1 MPNSEETL
9 ADTKTTDSELG
20 WKRLLLNISYAAIL
34 YCFAFHLVAPV
45 KPDSNLVTHTGRF
58 VSVIGTYLSIFIPV
72 YVIVSL
78 ITVILIKIFNKSK
91 GHITNT
97 LGKAIVPSLIV
108 GGILIF
114 GAWYG
119 TAHADE
125 MTPAL
130 RKDVYNKIVQDCNIK
145 QKGAAENKN
154 IPVAKIEE
162 YCKCGASSISKKVVT
177 SDLRYAQRNGAW
189 PDSFNTMM
197 IAESQKCFNKVM
209 SKGKR
214 Q

>member
-1 MPNSEETL
+1 MPNSEETQ
-9 ADTKTTDSELG
+9 ADTKNTDSVLG
-20 WKRLLLNISYAAIL
+20 WKRLLLNIFYAAIL
-34 YCFAFHLVAPV
+34 YCFAFHLLSPV

-58 VSVIGTYLSIFIPV
+58 VYVIGTYLSIFMPV
-72 YVIVSL
+72 YVVVSI
-78 ITVILIKIFNKSK
+78 ITMVLIKILNKNK
-91 GHITNT
+91 VHITNI

-114 GAWYG
+114 GSWYG

-130 RKDVYNKIVQDCNIK
+130 RKDVYNKIVQDCYNT
-145 QKGAAENKN
+145 QKGAAVNRD
-154 IPVAKIEE
+154 IPIPKIEE
-162 YCKCGASSISKKVVT
+162 YCKCGASSISKKVVASDIRFAT
-177 SDLRYAQRNGAW
+177 SKGSW

-197 IAESQKCFNKVM
+197 VAESQKCFDKVM

-214 Q
+214 